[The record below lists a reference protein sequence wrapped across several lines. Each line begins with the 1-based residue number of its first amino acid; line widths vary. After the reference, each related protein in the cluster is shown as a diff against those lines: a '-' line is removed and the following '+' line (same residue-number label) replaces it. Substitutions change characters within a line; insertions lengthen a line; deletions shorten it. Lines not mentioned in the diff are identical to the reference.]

1 MIRIVDLVVE
11 RDGERVLDGVD
22 MTVPEKTITALLGPN
37 GAGKS
42 TLLRTCTGLR
52 EPTAGD
58 VIVDEQS
65 VADTDSESLHRK
77 VGLVFQRPENQFVAP
92 TVREDIAFGLVN
104 AGIKEPALSKRTTR
118 ILDRFA
124 LTDLADRPC
133 TALSGG
139 EKQRVALA
147 DVLVLDPAYVLLDEP
162 TTSLDGAG
170 CRAVA
175 QRIDHMT
182 DAGRTIVLAT
192 HHVAFARAV
201 ADRFVVLDDGA
212 VVHQGQRLPEEVA
225 VAHDLRTP
233 GSLGE

>member
-1 MIRIVDLVVE
+1 MIRIADLVVE
-11 RDGERVLDGVD
+11 RDGKRVLDGVN
-22 MTVPEKTITALLGPN
+22 MTVPEETVTALLGPN

-52 EPTAGD
+52 DPTTGA
-58 VIVDEQS
+58 ITVDEQS
-65 VADTDSESLHRK
+65 VADADPDSLHRK

-104 AGIKEPALSKRTTR
+104 AGIEEPTLSERVTQ

-182 DAGRTIVLAT
+182 DAGRTVVLAT

-212 VVHQGQRLPEEVA
+212 VVHQGHRLPEAVA

-233 GSLGE
+233 GLLGK